1 MKIVLLVPV
10 VLSLLLSGCQ
20 RSTPE
25 AAEKSTETVTRARVY
40 LIALEDE
47 SDAGSEGDCGGSA
60 VPYEVNLSSPSP
72 ALGGTVEALLS
83 LQERADGS
91 GFYNALAHSP
101 LKIERMVRSGPVV
114 RIYLTGYLELGGECD
129 APRVLSQLTETAT
142 QFSDVETAEFFLD
155 GKPLNELLSG
165 RG

>member
-1 MKIVLLVPV
+1 VKIVLG
-10 VLSLLLSGCQ
+10 VLGVLAVLSGCQ

-25 AAEKSTETVTRARVY
+25 TAERSTETVRKARVY
-40 LIALEDE
+40 LIADP
-47 SDAGSEGDCGGSA
+47 SEENCGGTTA
-60 VPYEVNLSSPSP
+60 PYEVELGSPSP
-72 ALGGTVEALLS
+72 ALGGTVEALLALGDRS
-83 LQERADGS
+83 DGS

-101 LKIERMVRSGPVV
+101 LKIQRMERSGPVV
-114 RIYLTGYLELGGECD
+114 RFYLTGYLELGGECD

-155 GKPLNELLSG
+155 GKPLEELLSG

>member
-1 MKIVLLVPV
+1 MKQVLAVLGVLAGLV
-10 VLSLLLSGCQ
+10 VLTSCDRSPFQ
-20 RSTPE
+20 EERRSTE
-25 AAEKSTETVTRARVY
+25 VVRQARVY
-40 LIALEDE
+40 LIADP
-47 SDAGSEGDCGGSA
+47 SEEGCGGA
-60 VPYEVNLSSPSP
+60 AAPYEVELGSPSP

-83 LQERADGS
+83 LGDRSDGS

-101 LKIERMVRSGPVV
+101 LKIERMERSGSAV

-129 APRVLSQLTETAT
+129 APRVLSQLNETAT

-155 GKPLNELLSG
+155 GKPLKELLSG